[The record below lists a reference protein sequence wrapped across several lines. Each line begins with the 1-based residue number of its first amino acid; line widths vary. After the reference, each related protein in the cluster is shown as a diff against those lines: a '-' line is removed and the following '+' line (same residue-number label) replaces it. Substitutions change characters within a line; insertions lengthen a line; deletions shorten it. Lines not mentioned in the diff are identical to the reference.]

1 MKHRTILSAMLLAA
15 TLVVG
20 CGENAEQAA
29 DAQTAALADDEQATY
44 EYVVPFGTGRSIDR
58 GEVIEI
64 MPPLLQVTVGES
76 IRIVN
81 NDIRSYDIGPFHVG
95 ALQTLAMRFT
105 HPGRISGACTV
116 NAEGEF
122 VVEITE

>member
-1 MKHRTILSAMLLAA
+1 MKHRMILSAMLLAA
-15 TLVVG
+15 TLAVG
-20 CGENAEQAA
+20 CGESAKQAA
-29 DAQTAALADDEQATY
+29 EAHTAALAEDEQATY

-64 MPPLLQVTVGES
+64 MPPTLQVTVGES

-81 NDIRSYDIGPFHVG
+81 KDIRGYDIGPFHVG

-105 HPGRISGACTV
+105 HPGRISGVCAV

-122 VVEITE
+122 VVEVTE